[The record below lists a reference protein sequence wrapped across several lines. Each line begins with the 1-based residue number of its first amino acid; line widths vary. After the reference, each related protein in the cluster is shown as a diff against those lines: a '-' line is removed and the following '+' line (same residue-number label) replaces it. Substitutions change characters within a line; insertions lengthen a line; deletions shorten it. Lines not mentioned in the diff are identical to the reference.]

1 MKNSQLEAVLS
12 IIGFIVLGDRT
23 SHGGVVVS
31 GDPTWTID
39 GQPVARVGDKVT
51 CPRCKRTSTIA
62 SSRFPMVIDLGKPVA
77 FDQDVTDC
85 GALLYSR
92 HNDHAGW
99 GDSDGDDSTTTA
111 TSDAADSIVE
121 NYAPKKAPR
130 FQEHFIL
137 RNNETGEPLAG
148 VPYTIE
154 TGDGQSVAGETD
166 SQGRTEIVW
175 TDSPKPIEV
184 IAHPQPAE
192 SEDPYHFDDNI
203 DYGGL

>member
-1 MKNSQLEAVLS
+1 M
-12 IIGFIVLGDRT
+12 GDRT
-23 SHGGVVVS
+23 SHGGAVIS
-31 GDPTWTID
+31 GDPAWTVD

-51 CPRCKRTSTIA
+51 CPRCKRTSTIV
-62 SSRFPMVIDLGKPVA
+62 SSRFQRVIGRGKPVA

-92 HNDHAGW
+92 HNNHAGYSDEN
-99 GDSDGDDSTTTA
+99 GDQPA
-111 TSDAADSIVE
+111 TKARALESNAVVE
-121 NYAPKKAPR
+121 NREPKKSPR

-148 VPYTIE
+148 VPYTVQ
-154 TGDGQSVAGETD
+154 TGDGRSVTGETD

-184 IAHPQPAE
+184 IAHPRSGADA
-192 SEDPYHFDDNI
+192 DPYHYDDNI